1 MARRILLVEGTD
13 DEHVIKH
20 ICDSHD
26 IDHLDE
32 VKPHGGAD
40 NLLRALPRQL
50 ARMEDAG
57 DALGVVID
65 ADDSPDA
72 RWQSIRDIFT
82 QAGYPN
88 VPQRPD
94 PNGTILDSPEEAF
107 LPRAGVWI
115 MPDNKT
121 PGILEDFLRFL
132 IPNQPNPLFAHA
144 ERSVATVPERRF
156 TENDTPKALIHTWL
170 AWQNEPG
177 KPYGT
182 AIAARFLDLRLPQA
196 QALAG
201 WLGRLFYPIAES

>member
-32 VKPHGGAD
+32 VRPKGGVAE
-40 NLLRALPRQL
+40 LLQDIPAQL
-50 ARMEDAG
+50 NRMEDAG
-57 DALGVVID
+57 DVLGVVID

-72 RWQSIRDIFT
+72 RWQSLRDIFVN
-82 QAGYPN
+82 AGYPN
-88 VPQRPD
+88 VPRRPD
-94 PNGTILDSPEEAF
+94 PDGTILESPEEAL

-115 MPDNKT
+115 MPDNRS

-156 TENDTPKALIHTWL
+156 GENDAPKALIHTWL
-170 AWQNEPG
+170 AWQDEPG

-182 AIAARFLDLRLPQA
+182 AITAKFLDSRLPEA

-201 WLGRLFYPIAES
+201 WLGRLFYPAG

>member
-1 MARRILLVEGTD
+1 M
-13 DEHVIKH
+13 
-20 ICDSHD
+20 
-26 IDHLDE
+26 
-32 VKPHGGAD
+32 
-40 NLLRALPRQL
+40 
-50 ARMEDAG
+50 
-57 DALGVVID
+57 ID

-72 RWQSIRDIFT
+72 RWQSLRDIFAN
-82 QAGYPN
+82 AGYPN

-94 PNGTILDSPEEAF
+94 PDGTILDSPEETF

-115 MPDNKT
+115 MPDNKS

-170 AWQNEPG
+170 AWQDEPG

-182 AIAARFLDLRLPQA
+182 AITAKFLDSRLPEA

-201 WLGRLFYPIAES
+201 WLGRLFSDS

>member
-20 ICDSHD
+20 ICGIYEISR
-26 IDHLDE
+26 LDE
-32 VKPHGGAD
+32 VRPLGGSD

-57 DALGVVID
+57 DALGVVTD

-72 RWQSIRDIFT
+72 RWQSLRGIFA

-88 VPQRPD
+88 VPRRPD
-94 PNGTILDSPEEAF
+94 PDGTILESPDEVL

-156 TENDTPKALIHTWL
+156 SENDAPKALIHTWL
-170 AWQNEPG
+170 AWQDEPG

-182 AIAARFLDLRLPQA
+182 AITARFLDSRLPEA

-201 WLGRLFYPIAES
+201 WLGRLFYPDG

>member
-1 MARRILLVEGTD
+1 MARKILLVEGTD

-20 ICDSHD
+20 ICGIYEIS
-26 IDHLDE
+26 HLDE
-32 VKPHGGAD
+32 VRPEGGAAE
-40 NLLRALPRQL
+40 LLEDVPAELN
-50 ARMEDAG
+50 RMEDTG
-57 DALGVVID
+57 DVLGVVID

-72 RWQSIRDIFT
+72 RWQSLRDIFVN
-82 QAGYPN
+82 AGYPN
-88 VPQRPD
+88 VPRRPD
-94 PNGTILDSPEEAF
+94 PDGTILESPTGTS

-156 TENDTPKALIHTWL
+156 SENDTPKALIHTWL
-170 AWQNEPG
+170 AWQDEPG

-182 AIAARFLDLRLPQA
+182 AITARFLDSRLPEA

-201 WLGRLFYPIAES
+201 WLGRLFYPGG

>member
-1 MARRILLVEGTD
+1 MASKILLVEGTD

-20 ICDSHD
+20 ICRSYE
-26 IDHLDE
+26 IAHLDE
-32 VKPHGGAD
+32 VRPEGGAAK
-40 NLLRALPRQL
+40 LLQAIPNQL
-50 ARMEDAG
+50 GDLYGDG

-72 RWQSIRDIFT
+72 RWQSLRDIFVN
-82 QAGYPN
+82 AGYPN
-88 VPQRPD
+88 VPRRPD
-94 PNGTILDSPEEAF
+94 PDGTILESPEEAL

-115 MPDNKT
+115 MPDNRS

-156 TENDTPKALIHTWL
+156 GENDTPKALIHTWL

-182 AIAARFLDLRLPQA
+182 AITARFLDSRLPEA

-201 WLGRLFYPIAES
+201 WLGRLFYPGG

>member
-1 MARRILLVEGTD
+1 MVEGTD
-13 DEHVIKH
+13 DEHVLKH
-20 ICDSHD
+20 ICGSYDD
-26 IDHLDE
+26 IGHLDR
-32 VKPHGGAD
+32 VKAHGGVD
-40 NLLRALPRQL
+40 SLLVAIPLQIKLSKER
-50 ARMEDAG
+50 G
-57 DALGVVID
+57 DVVGIVID

-72 RWQSIRDIFT
+72 RWQSLRGIFA

-88 VPQRPD
+88 VPRRQDPD
-94 PNGTILDSPEEAF
+94 GTVLESPTGTS

-156 TENDTPKALIHTWL
+156 GENDAPKALIHTWL
-170 AWQNEPG
+170 AWQDEPG

-182 AIAARFLDLRLPQA
+182 AITARFLDSRLPEA

-201 WLGRLFYPIAES
+201 WLGRLFYPAG

>member
-1 MARRILLVEGTD
+1 MARKILMVEGTN
-13 DEHVIKH
+13 DEHVLKH
-20 ICDSHD
+20 ICGSHD
-26 IDHLDE
+26 DIDPLDKVE
-32 VKPHGGAD
+32 AHGGVD
-40 NLLRALPRQL
+40 SLLVAIPLQIKL
-50 ARMEDAG
+50 SKEKG
-57 DALGVVID
+57 DVVGIVID

-72 RWQSIRDIFT
+72 RWQSLRDIFA

-88 VPQRPD
+88 VPRRPD
-94 PNGTILDSPEEAF
+94 PDGTILESPTGTS

-156 TENDTPKALIHTWL
+156 GENDTPKALIHTWL

-182 AIAARFLDLRLPQA
+182 AITARFLDSRLPEA

-201 WLGRLFYPIAES
+201 WLGRLFYPGG